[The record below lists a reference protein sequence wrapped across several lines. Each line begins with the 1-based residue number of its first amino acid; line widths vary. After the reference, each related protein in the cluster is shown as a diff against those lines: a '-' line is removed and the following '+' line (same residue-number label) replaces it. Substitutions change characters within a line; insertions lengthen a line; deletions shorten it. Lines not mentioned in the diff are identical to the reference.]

1 MHWWLVAGGLPL
13 ALLTWSPHIPLPP
26 HRGMA
31 AGHLWQPPA
40 RAKPLLNP
48 DLPCAAGKVVFRGQG
63 IEVYP
68 DWWKSTSRSGEPHPP
83 ASGTS
88 PLAWLQ
94 GQAVVWRCVSAW
106 HGPWSLALPLMSAVG
121 TPCARRPAADTWAMQ
136 AAIDSCSQQACTL
149 LHSRTLFATEGG
161 VYLHNRVRFFSTAK
175 ANIHSLGGNGEAQG
189 LRRVGGE
196 WLKYRPQCACLGLA
210 SPRGTVACPGCTAGS
225 LSQPAR
231 WQTAKR
237 VHCAGCCRHRWV
249 LRLSPCMPR
258 VACRRGRDTAGR

>member
-1 MHWWLVAGGLPL
+1 MSPTRLP
-13 ALLTWSPHIPLPP
+13 
-26 HRGMA
+26 
-31 AGHLWQPPA
+31 
-40 RAKPLLNP
+40 
-48 DLPCAAGKVVFRGQG
+48 
-63 IEVYP
+63 
-68 DWWKSTSRSGEPHPP
+68 
-83 ASGTS
+83 
-88 PLAWLQ
+88 Q
-94 GQAVVWRCVSAW
+94 GQALLLGCRAKLWCGAVCSAW

-237 VHCAGCCRHRWV
+237 VHCAGRCRHRWV
-249 LRLSPCMPR
+249 LRLPACHAWPAGEGVTLQAGSYSEPISFSGIYGFSQWGLR
-258 VACRRGRDTAGR
+258 VLVGGLLRRGGRGAGWGSLPADGDSWQQTKFKPSR